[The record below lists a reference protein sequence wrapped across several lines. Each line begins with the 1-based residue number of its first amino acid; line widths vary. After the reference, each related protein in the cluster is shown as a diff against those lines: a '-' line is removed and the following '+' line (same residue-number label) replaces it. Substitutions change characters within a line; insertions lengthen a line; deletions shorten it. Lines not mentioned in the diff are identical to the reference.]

1 MVQPSLTGLD
11 YQTLLSCYG
20 FHQEHGLR
28 NSSNVFLTVIK
39 VLIVFKMFAPCLK
52 NEAVNQLKA
61 NFIYWKA
68 TFVSQ
73 DYTHLF
79 AVCAHF
85 ERHLPPSLR
94 IMVLKSV
101 QSTLSHLIT
110 TSVPRARF
118 TRFLFI
124 VNRFKVH
131 SLSSGK
137 GEMFLCAACHAFTP
151 HVNEWKNWIGIVVQV
166 HARE

>member
-1 MVQPSLTGLD
+1 MVKFLDGATGSHWVGLSDTFILLWLPSRAWLEKL
-11 YQTLLSCYG
+11 
-20 FHQEHGLR
+20 F
-28 NSSNVFLTVIK
+28 NVFLTVIK
-39 VLIVFKMFAPCLK
+39 VLIVFKLFAPCLK
-52 NEAVNQLKA
+52 SEAVNQLTA

-68 TFVSQ
+68 TCVSQ
-73 DYTHLF
+73 DYTHRF

-85 ERHLPPSLR
+85 ERHLPPSLW

-110 TSVPRARF
+110 TSVPRATF

-137 GEMFLCAACHAFTP
+137 GEMFPCAACHAFMP
-151 HVNEWKNWIGIVVQV
+151 HVNERKN
-166 HARE
+166 